1 VIAPSVL
8 RVITDSATSVWWE
21 LTGIRLVLD
30 KRGEKRVNLWDLIS
44 ILRKIGE
51 SDHRSEV
58 FFVVVFGASRYRKKQ
73 NPTNYLYTTL

>member
-1 VIAPSVL
+1 MIAPSVL

-58 FFVVVFGASRYRKKQ
+58 FFVVVFA
-73 NPTNYLYTTL
+73 